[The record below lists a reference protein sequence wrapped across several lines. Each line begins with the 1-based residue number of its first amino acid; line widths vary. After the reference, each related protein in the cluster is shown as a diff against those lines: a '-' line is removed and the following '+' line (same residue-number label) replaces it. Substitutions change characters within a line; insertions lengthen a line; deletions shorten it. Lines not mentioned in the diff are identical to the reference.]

1 MVPQPMGPAH
11 QARPRRPPLG
21 LLARRGRRGGGGAQR
36 ATLTVPGEKLL
47 LGGISGA
54 PMEAPIENHRC
65 PRPPSESR
73 PRVQNRRCGSR
84 RSARRARL
92 RHSSGC
98 SVALPVELLYCARSP
113 RPGFSASTCNHS
125 QGGSGP
131 GRASADL
138 VLALPWIAA
147 REGRIDGP
155 APESRQFLTGS
166 MALIDTCQ
174 SIASTSGAFAFELDR
189 PPTLIA

>member
-1 MVPQPMGPAH
+1 VPEARDPVSAPAH
-11 QARPRRPPLG
+11 AITRRAVPAPD
-21 LLARRGRRGGGGAQR
+21 GRR
-36 ATLTVPGEKLL
+36 
-47 LGGISGA
+47 
-54 PMEAPIENHRC
+54 
-65 PRPPSESR
+65 
-73 PRVQNRRCGSR
+73 
-84 RSARRARL
+84 
-92 RHSSGC
+92 
-98 SVALPVELLYCARSP
+98 
-113 RPGFSASTCNHS
+113 
-125 QGGSGP
+125 
-131 GRASADL
+131 ADL